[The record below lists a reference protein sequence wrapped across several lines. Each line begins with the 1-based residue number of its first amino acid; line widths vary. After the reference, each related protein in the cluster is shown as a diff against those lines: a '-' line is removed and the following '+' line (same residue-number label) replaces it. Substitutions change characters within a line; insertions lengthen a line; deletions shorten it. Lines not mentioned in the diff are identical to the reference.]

1 MTVIRVPK
9 TPASAINPDRP
20 ISGLLKNQILHL
32 QHAEFRLPARDQ
44 TNIYVNKIRTEREA
58 AEYIRQVT
66 AKIHPEATGGGRAK
80 TRVIPTITAVGKRK
94 PGKKSAAKPKS
105 KSKSKSTGRVARKR
119 K

>member
-9 TPASAINPDRP
+9 TPASAMNPDRP
-20 ISGLLKNQILHL
+20 ISGLLKNQIVHL

-44 TNIYVNKIRTEREA
+44 TNIYINKIKTEGEA

-66 AKIHPEATGGGRAK
+66 AKIHPEASG
-80 TRVIPTITAVGKRK
+80 
-94 PGKKSAAKPKS
+94 PGKDRRKHAAKAKIKS
-105 KSKSKSTGRVARKR
+105 KVKSKGKLARKR

>member
-9 TPASAINPDRP
+9 TPASAMNPDRP
-20 ISGLLKNQILHL
+20 ISGLLKNQIVHL

-44 TNIYVNKIRTEREA
+44 TNIYINKIKTEGEA

-66 AKIHPEATGGGRAK
+66 AKIHPEASGVGKGK
-80 TRVIPTITAVGKRK
+80 SRVIPTFPAMGEPKGRRKR
-94 PGKKSAAKPKS
+94 AAKAKIKS
-105 KSKSKSTGRVARKR
+105 KVKSKGKLARKR